1 MSKVIVKPRAN
12 WHGGST
18 LVKNNCLAIFLKSA
32 FPTHVKSL
40 VWKLVEVEPDMD
52 KLCCVLLRQHGR
64 ISVFIRVAPT
74 TQDVLK
80 PSFIT

>member
-18 LVKNNCLAIFLKSA
+18 LVKNNCLAIFLKS
-32 FPTHVKSL
+32 KSL
-40 VWKLVEVEPDMD
+40 VWKLVEPDMD